1 MANANHTPSTL
12 GDNLKNTLKT
22 ILPIALGVFLV
33 WYWYSSTAEEERKQI
48 FYYIKDADLFWVG
61 ISMVLGILG
70 HISRAIRWNYLLQ
83 PLGYAPKLSN
93 NVFIIL
99 MAYLANLGIPRTGEI
114 LRATALTTYENVPFE
129 EGIGTIITERV
140 IDVIMLFSIILATLL
155 WQTDIILGFLENVGI
170 PFNKILILIGSGLLM
185 LAAFFLLIKKSSH
198 NFAQKIKN
206 FVKGLMDGVLS
217 IFKMKNKWAFLLHTL
232 FIWACYIGMLW
243 VIKFTVPETLGL
255 SLGELMVAFVAG
267 ALAMMFTNG
276 GVGLFPI
283 AVSQALAIFGISKVS
298 GDAFG
303 WIMWIAQ
310 TLMVVVFGAISFL
323 VLPLLNRNR

>member
-1 MANANHTPSTL
+1 MSP
-12 GDNLKNTLKT
+12 LKKTLKT

-33 WYWYSSTAEEERKQI
+33 WYWYISTGEEERKQI
-48 FYYIKDADLFWVG
+48 FYYIKDADLLWVG
-61 ISMVLGILG
+61 LSMVLGILG
-70 HISRAIRWNYLLQ
+70 HVSRAIRWNYLLE
-83 PLGYAPKLSN
+83 PLGYTPKLSN

-99 MAYLANLGIPRTGEI
+99 MAYLTNLGIPRTGEI

-129 EGIGTIITERV
+129 KGIGTIITERV
-140 IDVIMLFSIILATLL
+140 IDVIMLLSIILTTLL

-170 PFNKILILIGSGLLM
+170 PFNKILILVGSGILM
-185 LAAFFLLIKKSSH
+185 LAAFFLFIKKSSN
-198 NFAQKIKN
+198 NFALKIKY

-243 VIKFTVPETLGL
+243 VIKFTVPETIGL
-255 SLGELMVAFVAG
+255 SLGQLMVAFVAG

-276 GVGLFPI
+276 GIGLYPI
-283 AVSQALAIFGISKVS
+283 AVSQALAIFGITKVS

-303 WIMWIAQ
+303 WIMWISQ
-310 TLMVVVFGAISFL
+310 TLMVVVQ
-323 VLPLLNRNR
+323 